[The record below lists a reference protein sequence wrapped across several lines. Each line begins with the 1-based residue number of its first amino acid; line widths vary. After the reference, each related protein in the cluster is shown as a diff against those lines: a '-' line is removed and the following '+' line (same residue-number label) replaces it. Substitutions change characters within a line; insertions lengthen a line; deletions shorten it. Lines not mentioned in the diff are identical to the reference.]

1 MTSLWK
7 WSDSFFYLARQ
18 KVCIYKRHSEHSSA
32 VCRRTEN
39 AIFNS
44 DRSIPPI
51 QVFQYNRNHN
61 NTDLERKTKRKIP
74 ISADPSRKRIWG
86 GEERERKK
94 LRECWIQ
101 LPSTF
106 RPLCKLWDQPPR
118 LSELLS
124 RMKRTQALWVAAL
137 DLLIQIYVFLPV
149 TFTVLSLQE
158 LPRACQERL
167 CRFSHL
173 SLRAY
178 IPWRCCGGWVHWN
191 PVSSFWNWKASWAKQ
206 EAPELPG
213 GDEQMQN
220 FPGRVWNWQRNR
232 VHGCHV
238 FPLALLGTKA
248 WGGVMNG
255 ILVRSE
261 DQCSGPCRSWHW
273 RGKSVGW
280 QWNYKG

>member
-32 VCRRTEN
+32 VCGRAEN

-51 QVFQYNRNHN
+51 QVFQYNQNHN
-61 NTDLERKTKRKIP
+61 NTYLKIKKKKKIP
-74 ISADPSRKRIWG
+74 ISADPSRKRMWG
-86 GEERERKK
+86 GEKRGRKK

-106 RPLCKLWDQPPR
+106 RPLCRLRNQPPR

-124 RMKRTQALWVAAL
+124 RMKRTKTLWVTAL
-137 DLLIQIYVFLPV
+137 DLLIQIYILLPV

-158 LPRACQERL
+158 SPPACQERL
-167 CRFSHL
+167 CGFSHL

-178 IPWRCCGGWVHWN
+178 ILWGCCGGWAHWN
-191 PVSSFWNWKASWAKQ
+191 PISGFRNWKASWAMQ
-206 EAPELPG
+206 EAPELPDG
-213 GDEQMQN
+213 GEQMQN
-220 FPGRVWNWQRNR
+220 FPGGVWNRQRTLI
-232 VHGCHV
+232 HGCCISAGDQSLRSDEWDPGKKWRPV
-238 FPLALLGTKA
+238 FWSLQKPTLE
-248 WGGVMNG
+248 GGNA
-255 ILVRSE
+255 
-261 DQCSGPCRSWHW
+261 
-273 RGKSVGW
+273 
-280 QWNYKG
+280 